1 MIPTTDD
8 STDISDMLIPLGKAI
23 ITYILIA
30 IIVIVKVTAAA
41 DILCL
46 LGVDD
51 AYFPF
56 TAHGYW
62 IQQPYFSLF
71 FIPSDKS
78 HQNKSAHT
86 TQHICCLQKCPV
98 RICIISPSNI
108 QNYC

>member
-62 IQQPYFSLF
+62 IHQPYFCFL
-71 FIPSDKS
+71 IPCDKS
-78 HQNKSAHT
+78 HQNECAHT
-86 TQHICCLQKCPV
+86 THHICC
-98 RICIISPSNI
+98 
-108 QNYC
+108 